1 MHEEQEPRTF
11 FFDVLGDALL
21 DLLLLCRSRKVGAG
35 KVEASALVHGCLA
48 LDIAQR
54 FLQDFEIALGRG
66 HVVPAVFQRF
76 GILRALRFVLFEAL
90 LKQHEVVAML
100 LGMASKRLEVLDVFA
115 VDLLEDVRL
124 AVDFQKFFFGNMRV
138 HLHRRE
144 ELRRAHR
151 RGREQRHDVGRAG
164 QEAVLLMVL
173 VEQVQDHAVDE
184 GDSGIF
190 PEGIF

>member
-1 MHEEQEPRTF
+1 MHEEQEPRTLF
-11 FFDVLGDALL
+11 LDVLLDRSV
-21 DLLLLCRSRKVGAG
+21 DLLLLRRARKVGAG

-100 LGMASKRLEVLDVFA
+100 LGIASKRLEVLDVFA

-173 VEQVQDHAVDE
+173 VEKVQDHAVDE